1 MTASNAL
8 QRLIRPVLAAPRW
21 VKQLIIMSGDLVMMV
36 LILHMVMA
44 FRLGKIHLSIPAD
57 AQLIIYSLSMISL
70 LLSGSY
76 RTVLRAFDDHL
87 MKSVL
92 VSLLGLMVALILLIK
107 SAILLHI
114 PRTIP
119 FAYVFMLFTWL
130 WSSRILIKYLL
141 GKKIKP
147 AFNSRMLIYGAGE
160 AGRQLLASMRNNHQ
174 SHVVGFVD
182 DDVSFVGGHVAGV
195 PVFRGSDIAKVIS
208 DHQITDVLLAMPSTS
223 RQNRRN
229 ILDRLKNL
237 QVKVQSLPSI
247 NQLIDGKIT
256 VSDVREVDVADLL
269 GRDSVPPNQQLLHKN
284 IQGKVV
290 MVTGAG
296 GSIGSEL
303 CRQIVQLNP
312 LQLVIFEQCEFALYS
327 IEQELRTYPQVQI
340 TAILGS
346 VLKEERVRS
355 VMEKYHVQTVYHAAA
370 YKHVPLVEGNPF
382 EGVMNNTIGTSR
394 CAHAAAMAKVET
406 FVLIS
411 TDKAVRPTN
420 IMGST
425 KRLAELTCQALATM
439 TNHQTTFCMVRFGNV
454 LGSSGSVVPLFRK
467 QIMQGGP
474 ITVTDPEMT
483 RYFMTIPEAAQLVL
497 QAGAMA
503 RGGDVFVLDMGEPVK
518 ILELAKKMI
527 LLSGLTIAD
536 QQQQGDI
543 KIQFTGLRP
552 GEKLY
557 EELLIGGDNVQKT
570 NHPLIMQS
578 FEQHYA
584 AAETHALLSDVVMA
598 AKTGDL
604 NMLLNLL
611 ERYVEGYQRSAELAV
626 LAKNTSPN
634 HLVTEAPSDFLLA
647 PSV

>member
-1 MTASNAL
+1 MPTSNDL
-8 QRLIRPVLAAPRW
+8 QRLLRPVLSAPRR
-21 VKQLIIMSGDLVMMV
+21 VKQLILISGDLVMMV
-36 LILHMVMA
+36 LILHMVMS
-44 FRLGKIHLSIPAD
+44 FRLGTIHLDIPAD

-70 LLSGSY
+70 FVSGAY
-76 RTVLRAFDDHL
+76 RTVLRAFDDRQ

-92 VSLLGLMVALILLIK
+92 ASLMGLMVALILLIK
-107 SAILLHI
+107 FAVLLHI

-119 FAYVFMLFTWL
+119 FAYVFLLFIWL
-130 WSSRILIKYLL
+130 WASRISIKYLL
-141 GKKIKP
+141 RKKIKP
-147 AFNSRMLIYGAGE
+147 AFHSRLLIYGAGG
-160 AGRQLLASMRNNHQ
+160 AGRQLLASMRDSHQ
-174 SHVVGFVD
+174 SQVVGFVD
-182 DDVSFVGGHVAGV
+182 DDVSLIGGHVAGV
-195 PVFRGSDIAKVIS
+195 PVFKGADIAKIIS
-208 DHQITDVLLAMPSTS
+208 SHQITDVLLAMPSTS
-223 RQNRRN
+223 RQNRRQ
-229 ILDRLKNL
+229 ILDRLKTL

-256 VSDVREVDVADLL
+256 VSDVREVDIADLL

-303 CRQIVQLNP
+303 CRQIVQLHP
-312 LQLVIFEQCEFALYS
+312 VQLVIFEQCEFALYS
-327 IEQELRTYPQVQI
+327 IEQELRAYPQVQV

-346 VLKEERVRS
+346 VLKEERVRG

-370 YKHVPLVEGNPF
+370 YKHVPLVEDNPF

-394 CAHAAAMAKVET
+394 CAHAAVMAKVET

-425 KRLAELTCQALATM
+425 KRLAELVCQALATM
-439 TNHQTTFCMVRFGNV
+439 PNHQTTFCMVRFGNV

-474 ITVTDPEMT
+474 LTVTDPEMT
-483 RYFMTIPEAAQLVL
+483 RYFMTIPEAAQLVI

-543 KIQFTGLRP
+543 TIEFTGLRP

-570 NHPLIMQS
+570 NHALIMQS
-578 FEQHYA
+578 FEHHYD
-584 AAETHALLSDVVMA
+584 AAETHELLSDVVMS

-611 ERYVEGYQRSAELAV
+611 ERYVEGYKRSPALAAEAQANV
-626 LAKNTSPN
+626 VSSAFVS
-634 HLVTEAPSDFLLA
+634 SDFLLA
-647 PSV
+647 PNV